1 MKCFIIIFGVAKGN
15 GMEISMKNLMRYN
28 YYRTRHNMLSYLILL
43 ICCVIAFVFTDE
55 SYLTDPIVVN
65 TPQSLT
71 GVFMNEV
78 ADAGIANILI
88 VGCYVTFEFAGN
100 LKQRCINYELI
111 SGNSRNKV
119 FISHYAYS
127 FILSGSMITVSLL
140 VGCCKY
146 GLTDWVI
153 TIWNNIAYF
162 LRSILFIYIL
172 SFSII
177 SMCMIFAVLFKDTAK
192 STIVTFVFL
201 FLSCYIMAAIA
212 SAISGNS
219 IVSAY
224 EEPPLALLFY
234 PPYLWRWILN
244 PELQMSQLLGVVTV
258 AVLWCGSAFA
268 IGNYFFEKME

>member
-1 MKCFIIIFGVAKGN
+1 
-15 GMEISMKNLMRYN
+15 
-28 YYRTRHNMLSYLILL
+28 MLLYLIFS
-43 ICCVIAFVFTDE
+43 ICCIIALVFTDE

-65 TPQSLT
+65 TPHSLA

-88 VGCYVTFEFAGN
+88 IGCYVTFEFASD
-100 LKQRCINYELI
+100 LKQRCVNYELI
-111 SGNSRNKV
+111 SGNSRQKV
-119 FISHYAYS
+119 FFSHYAYS
-127 FILSGSMITVSLL
+127 FILSGSMITGSLL

-146 GLTDWVI
+146 GLTDWII
-153 TIWNNIAYF
+153 TIWENIAYF

-192 STIVTFVFL
+192 CTIITFVFL
-201 FLSCYIMAAIA
+201 FSSCYIMAAVA

-224 EEPPLALLFY
+224 EKPPLALLFY

-244 PELQMSQLLGVVTV
+244 PELQMSQLLGAVTV

-268 IGNYFFEKME
+268 IGNYFFIKFE